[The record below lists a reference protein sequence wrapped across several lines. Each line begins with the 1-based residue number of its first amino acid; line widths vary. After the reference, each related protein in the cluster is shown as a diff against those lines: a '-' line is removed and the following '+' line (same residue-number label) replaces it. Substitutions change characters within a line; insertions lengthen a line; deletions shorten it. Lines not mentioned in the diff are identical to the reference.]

1 MSGVTLADIL
11 ISFRGDRTHVDRT
24 QADLTRDLRRF
35 GEQEVRI
42 HIGLDVTGLQAGMQR
57 AEATVRGGAGRLQG
71 ILAGA
76 LSYVVG
82 GAITAGLQAVTN
94 GVMGLANGMI
104 GGNAAFEDYQVRFT
118 TLLKSTELAKQRMSE
133 LATFAA
139 NTPFE
144 LPNVVQAD
152 IVLQGFGFH
161 SAEAAKKFGFS
172 GEQIRTIAGDL
183 AAGTGRNFEEM
194 AGLLGRFSTGSV
206 GEALSRFAELGAV
219 TRDQLAAMGVQFSK
233 SGELISDKNKAM
245 TALLTILQG
254 KYGGLMEAQAMTFG
268 GMLSNLQDWMGNAAR
283 VVGAPLF
290 EGLRQSLGMLLLAL
304 NSPEAQ
310 AGVQALA
317 QGMTGLVAAVGRVV
331 QAVVPVVAFVA
342 GVFVPLVKLGAE
354 WGSGFIEAFASGISA
369 AISFVADALG
379 GLASMVTN
387 LLMPHSPPKIL
398 PDLDKWGT
406 KAAEVW
412 MGGWK
417 EADFSLFESIG
428 KGINQALAN
437 AVGMGQVQEA
447 DQIPMLAQAKAA
459 LAELMSK
466 RSGGGTFDET
476 LLLKL
481 KAAAGPAGQSVYELA
496 DSYLKLDW
504 AGRQV
509 AQAQEDLN
517 TVTDRYSAILDPL
530 NAQLTG
536 VRRQMG
542 LLRDQQRLTEI
553 NKKLATA
560 TGDDKK
566 LLLLERQ
573 ELGLNRQIS
582 IQEQARAAEV
592 KAGEEKV
599 KAAQKQEATFKQEL
613 ADLQAKQ
620 QLETESVNA
629 AKQQVDLLTKLAK
642 EAANAGGA
650 MGGIAK
656 SQNEVNAAVQEARAK
671 AAALQKQ
678 YEDLK
683 AKITAPFEAGQQAI
697 APYITALR
705 AVIST
710 VQTGT
715 YTGGI
720 FGLTEGSPVI
730 RGLVLFGATA
740 RNVRDALTFLVTG
753 NMSQNL
759 FETFG
764 PGSPV
769 NLGLGAMRTRIVQFG
784 ADALRVFAS
793 VRDAVLFL
801 ATGNMSQGLLDTFG
815 AGSPVL
821 LGLLALRYHL
831 VTFGTT
837 ARSVFASV
845 RDALAFLMT
854 GNMSQGL
861 LNTFGAGSPVLLGL
875 LALRY
880 EFVMLG
886 ALVGRIGVVLR
897 QAFGGIG
904 SVMKSFVTDLLAN
917 GPVAA
922 ISGLGTRLKA
932 ALPLLLVAGKELAW
946 GFVTAL
952 IGTIPEGIRT
962 RITSIGAP
970 IIAAFAGVFAGMT
983 LGPVVAGLFA
993 NVGAVLTTVFGA
1005 FGTLIGWLT
1014 PLLGGLG
1021 TAFLALLTPLGGL
1034 LSNVGLS
1041 VAILLSQLPSFGAMF
1056 LWLQGVFGTIGVAIA
1071 LVLTR
1076 IPSLSAMLMALRS
1089 AFTTVGVAIALV
1101 LTRIPSFGAIIL
1113 WLRTAFSTLGMTL
1126 AILMS
1131 RIPSFGAM
1139 FLWLRGIFGTIG
1151 LSLAILMSRLP
1162 SLGSMFASLRSI
1174 FTTVGGGL
1182 MGVIM
1187 RLGPMLS
1194 KSGMAFWKIG
1204 KTILSLVTP
1213 FGIIMTLV
1221 DAFVGAWL
1229 SNFGGI
1235 RETTA
1240 TALGPVVPILQQLGQ
1255 AFTTVFSLLMQGNWQ
1270 GALGALKGTFANL
1283 GTIFAPLAASLQTG
1297 IPAIF
1302 AILMAYLGQM
1312 ATQII
1317 GWIGA
1322 ALPPIITTLG
1332 QWALAFLDWI
1342 VPMIPPML
1350 EALGGLLATILTAVG
1365 NALPGIVAAL
1375 SGFIAAFVA
1384 WVLVAGPPLLR
1395 ELGSLIVKLLAW
1407 CAEQI
1412 PGIAN
1417 QLGIWALQF
1426 LSWVTDVIPKLILEL
1441 GKLFGAFLQWVLD
1454 SAPGILEKLGE
1465 WSKAFTDWVTTKALP
1480 ALLDSLGKMWDGLW
1494 TELQKLWNNAF
1505 AKGTLGESIVNGIK
1519 SGISTAWVD
1528 FSKWFVSMLVNLPGG
1543 QQVVDF
1549 LSGMMPKPNPPPT
1562 GDSRGDTS
1570 APPPDAAAQAA
1581 AQAALTAAQTKA
1593 DASNAKVVTA
1603 KANLITA
1610 NAAYAASPTKANQE
1624 AAAAALGL
1632 LKYAEIIAK
1641 ADRAAAEAA
1650 AKAVKRAS
1658 GGPVKRGGFYL
1669 VGEQGPEY
1677 FQPGADGAIHPNSV
1691 YQAIQ
1696 QPFGNLGALIS
1707 QRGATQTLPRLPGS
1721 SGVSVSLTVNN
1732 PVFDSD
1738 ARMEQFK
1745 REITAMLTASINRTL
1760 AAEG

>member
-1 MSGVTLADIL
+1 MSVTLADIL

-35 GEQEVRI
+35 GEQDVRI

-57 AEATVRGGAGRLQG
+57 AEATVRGGAGRVQG

-82 GAITAGLQAVTN
+82 GAITAGLQAVAN
-94 GVMGLANGMI
+94 GVAGLANGMI
-104 GGNAAFEDYQVRFT
+104 SGNAAFEDYQVRFT

-144 LPNVVQAD
+144 LPQVVQAD
-152 IVLQGFGFH
+152 LILQGFGFH

-172 GEQIRTIAGDL
+172 GEQIRTIAGDM
-183 AAGTGRNFEEM
+183 ASGTGRSFEEI
-194 AGLLGRFSTGSV
+194 ASLLGRFSTGQV
-206 GEALSRFAELGAV
+206 GEALTRFGELGAV
-219 TRDQLAAMGVQFSK
+219 NRDQLAAMGVTFDK
-233 SGELISDKNKAM
+233 AGALTSDKTQAM

-254 KYGGLMEAQAMTFG
+254 KYGGLMEAQAMTLN
-268 GMLSNLQDWMGNAAR
+268 GMASNLKDWMGNAAR
-283 VVGAPLF
+283 IVGAPLF

-412 MGGWK
+412 MDGWK

-481 KAAAGPAGQSVYELA
+481 KAAAGPAGQSVYDLA

-705 AVIST
+705 AVIRT

-740 RNVRDALTFLVTG
+740 RNVRDALAFLVTG

-769 NLGLGAMRTRIVQFG
+769 NLGLGAMRTRIVQVG
-784 ADALRVFAS
+784 AI
-793 VRDAVLFL
+793 
-801 ATGNMSQGLLDTFG
+801 
-815 AGSPVL
+815 
-821 LGLLALRYHL
+821 
-831 VTFGTT
+831 
-837 ARSVFASV
+837 ARSVFAGV
-845 RDALAFLMT
+845 RDALTKLAEGIRFVFTGEAGPALMVAISRGTAFSRLLFALRYEVITFGAKAKAAFATVRDALSFLAT

-880 EFVMLG
+880 HLVMLG
-886 ALVGRIGVVLR
+886 ALVGRIGAVLR
-897 QAFGGIG
+897 QAFGGIRATM
-904 SVMKSFVTDLLAN
+904 SAFVTDLLTG
-917 GPVAA
+917 GPLAA
-922 ISGLGTRLKA
+922 MSGLGNRLLA
-932 ALPLLLVAGKELAW
+932 ALPQMLAVGHELA
-946 GFVTAL
+946 GGLVDAL
-952 IGTIPEGIRT
+952 LSFLPVGIRT
-962 RITSIGAP
+962 KVKTVGA
-970 IIAAFAGVFAGMT
+970 AMAGAFAGVFAGLS
-983 LGPVVAGLFA
+983 LGPMVAGLFA
-993 NVGAVLTTVFGA
+993 SVGPALAPIGA
-1005 FGTLIGWLT
+1005 FFSTILG
-1014 PLLGGLG
+1014 PLAPLLGAFSWSLGGLG
-1021 TAFLALLTPLGGL
+1021 TAFLNLLNPMRVLGPLFALLSPIFANLGVTFAL
-1034 LSNVGLS
+1034 L
-1041 VAILLSQLPSFGAMF
+1041 
-1056 LWLQGVFGTIGVAIA
+1056 
-1071 LVLTR
+1071 
-1076 IPSLSAMLMALRS
+1076 
-1089 AFTTVGVAIALV
+1089 
-1101 LTRIPSFGAIIL
+1101 LTRIPSFGTII
-1113 WLRTAFSTLGMTL
+1113 TNV
-1126 AILMS
+1126 
-1131 RIPSFGAM
+1131 
-1139 FLWLRGIFGTIG
+1139 IG
-1151 LSLAILMSRLP
+1151 LFTRFGPTIWNVGRSL
-1162 SLGSMFASLRSI
+1162 
-1174 FTTVGGGL
+1174 
-1182 MGVIM
+1182 
-1187 RLGPMLS
+1187 
-1194 KSGMAFWKIG
+1194 
-1204 KTILSLVTP
+1204 LSLMTP
-1213 FGIIMTLV
+1213 FGVITALV
-1221 DAFVGAWL
+1221 GAFVGAWL

-1270 GALGALKGTFANL
+1270 GALGALKGTFTNL

-1441 GKLFGAFLQWVLD
+1441 GKLYGAFLQWLLD

-1581 AQAALTAAQTKA
+1581 AQAALTAAQTKV

-1696 QPFGNLGALIS
+1696 QPVGNLGALIS
-1707 QRGATQTLPRLPGS
+1707 QRGATQTLPRLPGA

>member
-1089 AFTTVGVAIALV
+1089 AFTTIGVAMALV

-1113 WLRTAFSTLGMTL
+1113 WLQTAFSTLGMSL

-1162 SLGSMFASLRSI
+1162 SLGSMFAGLRGI

-1182 MGVIM
+1182 MGLIT
-1187 RLGPMLS
+1187 RLGPMLAN
-1194 KSGMAFWKIG
+1194 SGMGIWKLG
-1204 KTILSLVTP
+1204 KSILSLVTP

-1229 SNFGGI
+1229 TNFGGI

-1240 TALGPVVPILQQLGQ
+1240 KAIGPIMPILEQLGR
-1255 AFTTVFSLLMQGNWQ
+1255 VFKIVFDLLMQGKWQ
-1270 GALGALKGTFANL
+1270 SALNIIGQAFGEL
-1283 GTIFAPLAASLQTG
+1283 GTLFAPLAASLQTG

-1342 VPMIPPML
+1342 MPMIPPML
-1350 EALGGLLATILTAVG
+1350 EALGGLLGTILTAVG
-1365 NALPGIVAAL
+1365 NAVPGIVTAI
-1375 SGFIAAFVA
+1375 SGFIGAFVD
-1384 WVLVAGPPLLR
+1384 WVLKAGPPLLV
-1395 ELGSLIVKLLAW
+1395 ELGGLIVKLLAW
-1407 CAEQI
+1407 CAQQI
-1412 PGIAN
+1412 PGIAT
-1417 QLGIWALQF
+1417 QLGDWALQF
-1426 LSWVTDVIPKLILEL
+1426 LSWVTDVIPKLIIALGEL
-1441 GKLFGAFLQWVLD
+1441 YGAFLTWLFNA
-1454 SAPGILEKLGE
+1454 APGILEKLGE
-1465 WSKAFTDWVTTKALP
+1465 WSKAFTTWATTVAGP
-1480 ALLDSLGKMWDGLW
+1480 ALKTALGGMFTTLW
-1494 TELQKLWNNAF
+1494 TELQRLWGAAF
-1505 AKGTLGESIVNGIK
+1505 AEGSIGKSLIDGLRKGINDGWS
-1519 SGISTAWVD
+1519 D
-1528 FSKWFVSMLVNLPGG
+1528 FSTWFVSKLTGMIPDWAKGPLGIGSDAATAPAPDLTGVETPVYAAGTDFHPGGLALVGEEGPELVNLPRGSSVTPAG
-1543 QQVVDF
+1543 KTAAI
-1549 LSGMMPKPNPPPT
+1549 LSSPLLTAVNSPLASLDAAMAA
-1562 GDSRGDTS
+1562 DTS
-1570 APPPDAAAQAA
+1570 RTASASAGAAGAA
-1581 AQAALTAAQTKA
+1581 RTGSTGSAGT
-1593 DASNAKVVTA
+1593 
-1603 KANLITA
+1603 
-1610 NAAYAASPTKANQE
+1610 
-1624 AAAAALGL
+1624 
-1632 LKYAEIIAK
+1632 
-1641 ADRAAAEAA
+1641 
-1650 AKAVKRAS
+1650 
-1658 GGPVKRGGFYL
+1658 GG
-1669 VGEQGPEY
+1669 
-1677 FQPGADGAIHPNSV
+1677 GAGYTVNVA
-1691 YQAIQ
+1691 
-1696 QPFGNLGALIS
+1696 
-1707 QRGATQTLPRLPGS
+1707 
-1721 SGVSVSLTVNN
+1721 LTVNN
-1732 PVFDSD
+1732 PVVDSD
-1738 ARMEQFK
+1738 ARLQQMK
-1745 REITAMLTASINRTL
+1745 RETITEMTQALTAMLGRLTL
-1760 AAEG
+1760 GGI